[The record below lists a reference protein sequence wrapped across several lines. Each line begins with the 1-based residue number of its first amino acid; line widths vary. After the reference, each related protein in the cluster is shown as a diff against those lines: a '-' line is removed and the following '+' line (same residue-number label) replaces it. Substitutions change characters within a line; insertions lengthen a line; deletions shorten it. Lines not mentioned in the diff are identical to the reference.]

1 MKPVNRIRSYLPRAQ
16 PLAPP
21 PQPPGASAPLH
32 RMVVDYNHSFIVA
45 ALLIGFTAGAISGL
59 SAGHLLRLL
68 FEFWQP

>member
-1 MKPVNRIRSYLPRAQ
+1 MVPKNRIRSYLPRAQ

-21 PQPPGASAPLH
+21 PQPPGANAPLP
-32 RMVVDYNHSFIVA
+32 RAVVDYKHTFILA